1 MKKVILLSKIHGLG
15 NLGDEV
21 KVKPGF
27 ARNFLLPQ
35 RKAVSATS
43 ANIEIFEK
51 RRAEYE
57 SKETELLSAAQVRA
71 EKIAALATLTI
82 SSKAAD
88 EGKLYGSIGIFD
100 IVNAMVK
107 AGVEVS
113 KSEVRLPAGPIRQIG
128 EYPIDFY
135 LHGDVVSRI
144 NLVIVAE

>member
-35 RKAVSATS
+35 GKAVSATA

-57 SKETELLSAAQVRA
+57 KKEAELLSAAKARA
-71 EKIAALATLTI
+71 EKITALAAVSI
-82 SSKAAD
+82 SAKAAD
-88 EGKLYGSIGIFD
+88 EGKLYGSIGIYD
-100 IVNAMVK
+100 IVHAITK

-128 EYPIDFY
+128 EYPIDIL
-135 LHGDVVSRI
+135 LHGDVVTRI